1 MIELTSKKLIK
12 AIAASFKEEEGKDIE
27 QAEIIKENDFTYLKF
42 PDGKMFCV
50 AIYDVTEKEDG

>member
-12 AIAASFKEEEGKDIE
+12 AIISCFKEDEKRDIE
-27 QAEIIKENDFTYLKF
+27 QAELIQKNDFTYLKF

-50 AIYDVTEKEDG
+50 AIYDITEEKDG